1 LTPRYEGSRKDRFK
15 YNKITQKHKKMATYK
30 GIDVGKDTLDIA
42 YELSGRI
49 HSVKTDNS
57 EAALDAYLSGET
69 VDTHFVFEATGPYH
83 LCLAYALK
91 SKGLAFTI
99 VNPSVS
105 SAYSKSLASTAKTDR
120 RDAVM
125 LLRFGQE
132 RRPAPSRLPD
142 ESWQQARQEIA
153 EWQHCKN
160 LLLEEGNRL
169 HSLSAWA
176 KSSAKAVGSTKKR
189 IAMLEA
195 QVADMEAE
203 LFKKGIKGSEEAVA
217 KALTIKGIGA
227 KTANCLV
234 FFTGGLE
241 SFGNAKQLAKYIG
254 VAPAVHQSGK
264 MTARGR
270 ITKQGNPLIRSL
282 LYNCAKS
289 AKRFNPACKELYER
303 MRAKGKPHKLCM
315 IAVAHKLLRQ
325 FFAVVKGK
333 TDFDPAIA

>member
-1 LTPRYEGSRKDRFK
+1 
-15 YNKITQKHKKMATYK
+15 
-30 GIDVGKDTLDIA
+30 
-42 YELSGRI
+42 
-49 HSVKTDNS
+49 
-57 EAALDAYLSGET
+57 
-69 VDTHFVFEATGPYH
+69 
-83 LCLAYALK
+83 
-91 SKGLAFTI
+91 